1 MSEYQDV
8 MDRLNGTKPVV
19 ERDPFIGPGRHK
31 LIVISVEPF
40 NDRQLKDGV
49 WVGHG
54 PSAHIVFEVEESTFH
69 SPGSRVVKRW
79 HFFKPAKFPNKPTDA
94 DEFANFVCKLQG
106 IAEGQHSAGARAM
119 LKSRAEGGM
128 LEAQPAR
135 GARIEAIGREVGKPN
150 AVTGRKFVVVAWNNI
165 PQTGEM
171 ISQTRAQL
179 DQRSPFQQLRT
190 TEAQPAPAQQ
200 YQQPVQPPQQ
210 YAPPQG
216 YGYAPQAPVQP
227 AAQPG
232 VPAGGFL
239 GMIK

>member
-19 ERDPFIGPGRHK
+19 QRDPFIGPGRHK

-40 NDRQLKDGV
+40 NDKQLKDGV

-54 PSAHIVFEVEESTFH
+54 PSAHITFEVEESSVH
-69 SPGSRVVKRW
+69 APGSRVIKRF

-94 DEFANFVCKLQG
+94 DEFADFVCKLQG
-106 IAEGQHSAGARAM
+106 IPDGQHAAGARAM

-150 AVTGRKFVVVAWNNI
+150 AVTNKRFVVVAWANV
-165 PQTGEM
+165 PQTSEQ
-171 ISQTRAQL
+171 IAQSRAAL
-179 DQRSPFQQLRT
+179 DQRSPFQPSIKA
-190 TEAQPAPAQQ
+190 EAPQHAQ
-200 YQQPVQPPQQ
+200 PQQ
-210 YAPPQG
+210 YAPPVAQ
-216 YGYAPQAPVQP
+216 YQQPQYQAPYAQPVQP
-227 AAQPG
+227 SAPQG